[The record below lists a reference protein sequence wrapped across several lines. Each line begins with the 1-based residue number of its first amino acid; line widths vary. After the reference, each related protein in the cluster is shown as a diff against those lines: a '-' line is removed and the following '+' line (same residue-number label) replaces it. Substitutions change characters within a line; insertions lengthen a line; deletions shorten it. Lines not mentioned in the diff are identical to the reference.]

1 MVGRLKKQYRVEE
14 EVMLGYKINDVS
26 SNQTGS
32 VELDCYFIHGT
43 RWPKF
48 YMLQEGIDS
57 FPDKSVVL
65 P

>member
-1 MVGRLKKQYRVEE
+1 MVGINKQYRVEE
-14 EVMLGYKINDVS
+14 EIMLGYKINNAS
-26 SNQTGS
+26 SNQTIY
-32 VELDCYFIHGT
+32 VELECYFIHGT

-57 FPDKSVVL
+57 FLDKSVVL